1 MEENTLVIEDL
12 GDDRVKIT
20 GSHGKIADIRTH
32 RKYRVAI
39 VKPELVKYFEAV

>member
-1 MEENTLVIEDL
+1 MEENTLVIVDL
-12 GDDRVKIT
+12 DDDRVKIT